1 MLLRLAIFSW
11 RRWMLVLSRGPGAG
25 GSAGETGPAEDGPG
39 EAEPARPGED
49 AAEGD
54 VGDTSKLQRDE
65 PAEDWELSGCGG
77 GGGGGGPAAA
87 APARPPLR
95 GRLPALGAAAWGAA
109 PRSSW
114 GGPVPSAAPA
124 GLRESRRRPQPP
136 ASPCS
141 SFTFTGAVVAQGWS
155 PPPNTGLRSSAS
167 ESGLWGPRRPD
178 TAAPLLCSGSVSLS
192 CVPSTSISRRI
203 RDLPG
208 HNHRGSVTTNHHT
221 LKSISSHKNAT
232 ASLEM
237 EKPTLLTFKTLFGG
251 KSLPPEH

>member
-11 RRWMLVLSRGPGAG
+11 RRWTLVLSRGPGAG
-25 GSAGETGPAEDGPG
+25 GSAGETGPADDGPG
-39 EAEPARPGED
+39 EAEPARPGEE

-54 VGDTSKLQRDE
+54 VGETSKLQRDD

-77 GGGGGGPAAA
+77 GGGGGPPVAL
-87 APARPPLR
+87 ARPPRR

-109 PRSSW
+109 PCSSW

-124 GLRESRRRPQPP
+124 GLRESRRRPQLP

-141 SFTFTGAVVAQGWS
+141 SFTFTGAAAQGCS

-167 ESGLWGPRRPD
+167 ESGLWGGARRPGM
-178 TAAPLLCSGSVSLS
+178 AAPPLCSGSVSLS
-192 CVPSTSISRRI
+192 CAPSTSISRRI

-208 HNHRGSVTTNHHT
+208 HNRGAS
-221 LKSISSHKNAT
+221 AT
-232 ASLEM
+232 ATHCPASWAPRVLKKHLQP
-237 EKPTLLTFKTLFGG
+237 EKCDDIAYDVTPHLVGL
-251 KSLPPEH
+251 